1 VLNADRLRDLIHG
14 VARGIYPPEQVVA
27 ELQLAPLA
35 GFTAVADFAHLD
47 TQRPLRTGFPEAIW
61 GQDKSAHQILHLMQR
76 LHDQGSLALA
86 TRVSPEK
93 LQEIRAHLPT
103 VNYST
108 QARLCWLGHPA
119 QTYPGVIQVVSAGT
133 ADLPVAEEAAL
144 TAELCGCEV
153 KRLWDVGVSGIHRLL
168 HHRHHLAQATLIIVV
183 AGMEGALASIVAG
196 LVDCP
201 VIAVPTSIGYG
212 ASFQGLSALLTML
225 NSCSSG
231 IGVVNIDNGFGAG
244 VLAAQILRMAFRM
257 GTSSTL
263 PKDADNKNAAKF
275 H

>member
-1 VLNADRLRDLIHG
+1 VINADRLRDLIYG
-14 VARGIYPPEQVVA
+14 VAQGAYSPEQVVA
-27 ELQLAPLA
+27 ELQLAPLT
-35 GFTAVADFAHLD
+35 GFAVVGDFAHLD
-47 TQRPLRTGFPEAIW
+47 TQRAARTGFPEAIW
-61 GQDKSAHQILHLMQR
+61 GQDKSPSQILHLMQR

-86 TRVSPEK
+86 TRVAEDK
-93 LQEIRAHLPT
+93 VQHIRAHLPT
-103 VNYST
+103 VSYSS

-133 ADLPVAEEAAL
+133 ADLAVAEEAAL

-168 HHRHHLAQATLIIVV
+168 HYRHHLTQAELIIVV
-183 AGMEGALASIVAG
+183 AGMEGALASMVGG

-212 ASFQGLSALLTML
+212 ASFQGLAALLTML

-244 VLAAQILRMAFRM
+244 VLAAQALRMAFRM
-257 GTSSTL
+257 STL
-263 PKDADNKNAAKF
+263 PAVPKNAADSR
-275 H
+275 